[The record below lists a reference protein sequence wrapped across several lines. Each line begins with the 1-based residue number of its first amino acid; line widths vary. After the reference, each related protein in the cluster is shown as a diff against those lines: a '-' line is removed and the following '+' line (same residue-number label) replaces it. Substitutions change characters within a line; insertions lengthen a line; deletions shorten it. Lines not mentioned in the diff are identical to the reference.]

1 MYGVGVCTVGGWC
14 VCVQGDNGI
23 FRSRGLSFAVYR
35 WPGNAAVCDA
45 VRRTGV
51 DRISRDRLEYYCYY
65 YNLSKNCVVVVIT
78 VLYDDIR

>member
-1 MYGVGVCTVGGWC
+1 VSVNVC

-35 WPGNAAVCDA
+35 WPGNAAVCGA

-51 DRISRDRLEYYCYY
+51 DRISQNRLEYY
-65 YNLSKNCVVVVIT
+65 NIFIVIT
-78 VLYDDIR
+78 CL